1 MFKSSKAHYNGF
13 VMVKRRPSF
22 KVVIGKTVI
31 GGGLPVA
38 VQSMTNT
45 DTADIKATVL
55 QVKELVDAGAELVRI
70 TVNNEEAAGAVAQI
84 KDKLVAAG
92 YDVPLIGDFH
102 YNGHLLLTKFP
113 KCAKALDKY
122 RINPGNVGSG
132 ALREENFKTMILC
145 ALKYDKPIRIG
156 VNWGSLG
163 EVGGGD
169 SAGLVK
175 IALESARMAEK
186 LGMASDK
193 IVLSVKTSDVQET
206 VEAYKFLAK
215 SCRYA
220 LHLGL
225 TEAGSGVKGVVG
237 STAALAILL
246 QEGIGDTIRVS
257 LTPSDKNGRT
267 EEVKVAQTLLQVMG
281 LRSFRPLV
289 TSCPG
294 CGRTSND
301 RFQKLA
307 RELDKYVDKML
318 PTWRKKYS
326 GIENLKLAVMG
337 CTVNGPGEAKHANI
351 ALCLPGKSEELVAA
365 VFVDGKPLKALR
377 GKSVGKDF
385 FAIIEKYLAK
395 KL

>member
-1 MFKSSKAHYNGF
+1 MI
-13 VMVKRRPSF
+13 KRRDSL
-22 KVVIGKTVI
+22 KVFIGKLAI

-38 VQSMTNT
+38 IQSMTNT
-45 DTADIKATVL
+45 DTADVSATVL
-55 QVKELVDAGAELVRI
+55 QVKQLADAGAELVRI
-70 TVNNEEAAGAVAQI
+70 TVNNEAAADAVAQI
-84 KDKLVAAG
+84 KAKLVEAG

-113 KCAKALDKY
+113 KCAQALDKY
-122 RINPGNVGSG
+122 RINPGNIGSG
-132 ALREENFKTMILC
+132 ALREENFKKIIEC

-163 EVGGGD
+163 EIGD
-169 SAGLVK
+169 SSVKSLVK
-175 IALESARMAEK
+175 VALESAKMAEK
-186 LGMASDK
+186 FGMASNK

-206 VEAYKFLAK
+206 ISAYRLLAK
-215 SCRYA
+215 SCKYA
-220 LHLGL
+220 LHLGF
-225 TEAGSGVKGVVG
+225 TEAGSGMKGIIG

-281 LRSFRPLV
+281 LRSFRPMV

-307 RELDKYVDKML
+307 QELDKYVDKML
-318 PTWRKKYS
+318 LVWRKKYAE
-326 GIENLKLAVMG
+326 IENLKLAVMG
-337 CTVNGPGEAKHANI
+337 CAVNGPGEAKHANI
-351 ALCLPGKSEELVAA
+351 ALCFPGKSEESVAA
-365 VFVDGKPLKALR
+365 VFVDGKPLKTLR
-377 GKSVGKDF
+377 GGSVKKDF
-385 FAIIEKYLAK
+385 FEIIERYLAK